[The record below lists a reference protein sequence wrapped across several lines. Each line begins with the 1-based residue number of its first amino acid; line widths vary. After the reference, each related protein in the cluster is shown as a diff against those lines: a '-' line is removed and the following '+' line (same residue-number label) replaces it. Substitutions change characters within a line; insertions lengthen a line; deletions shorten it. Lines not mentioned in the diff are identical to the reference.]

1 MSLIYSFKVQLI
13 TSSLCF
19 MITDFLFIRFFNQK
33 QVNVKKYLF
42 GYFIVQYGDTDTF
55 NIFVSSVLDTLI
67 YIPCAIGIKTI
78 YDKWN

>member
-1 MSLIYSFKVQLI
+1 MSLIYSFKFQLI

-19 MITDFLFIRFFNQK
+19 MATDFLIIRFFNQK

-67 YIPCAIGIKTI
+67 YIPCVIGLKTI